1 MPILFAAGH
10 DARHMAALCPS
21 AMIFIPCRGG
31 VSHAEHEWAEPAHVT
46 AGADVLLPYADWGG
60 A

>member
-1 MPILFAAGH
+1 
-10 DARHMAALCPS
+10 
-21 AMIFIPCRGG
+21 MIFIPCRAG

-46 AGADVLLPYADWGG
+46 AGADVLLQVLARRADI